1 MNNIKASQYGFNAA
15 IDLLQQRKTIMGGMS
30 SLEFV
35 PSDYKI
41 RYVDSLN
48 PSNITSLDGKNKEI
62 VNKRVKV
69 IIPSKLIEGRLK

>member
-1 MNNIKASQYGFNAA
+1 
-15 IDLLQQRKTIMGGMS
+15 MGGMS